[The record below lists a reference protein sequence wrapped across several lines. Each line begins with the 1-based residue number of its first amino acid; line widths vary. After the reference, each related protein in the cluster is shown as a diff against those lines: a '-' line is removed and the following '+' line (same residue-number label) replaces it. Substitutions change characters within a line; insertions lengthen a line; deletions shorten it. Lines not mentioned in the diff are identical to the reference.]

1 MVKAPASS
9 QCRGFLSTD
18 LMVAMAI
25 LGLAL
30 LPLTLIVLPQQQVA
44 RTTYERAVVFEILD
58 GELEVLRAGAWQDL
72 PAGAQAYS
80 VKAGAAASLP
90 EGDFRLIVA
99 EGRLRLEWH
108 PAATAIR
115 KRAIIAR
122 ELLLP

>member
-44 RTTYERAVVFEILD
+44 KTTYERAVVFEILD
-58 GELEVLRAGAWQDL
+58 GELEVLRAGAWRDL
-72 PAGAQAYS
+72 PEGAQTYS
-80 VKAGAAASLP
+80 VKAGSAASLP
-90 EGDFRLIVA
+90 ESDFRLIVA

-108 PAATAIR
+108 PAATATR
-115 KRAIIAR
+115 KRAVIAR
-122 ELLLP
+122 EVLLP